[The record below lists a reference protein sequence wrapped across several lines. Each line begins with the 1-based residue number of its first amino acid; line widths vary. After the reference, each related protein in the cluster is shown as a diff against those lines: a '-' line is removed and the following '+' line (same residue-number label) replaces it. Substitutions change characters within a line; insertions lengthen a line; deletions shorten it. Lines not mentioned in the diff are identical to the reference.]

1 MKFAMRPPGLA
12 YRQLQKQLAALGW
25 ICPGSVQRRR
35 QLGTRKLRHPIY
47 QWTRKVKGKTVTV
60 NLTADQYQGLRI
72 AIANQRRLTQLIA
85 ALHKL
90 TMVALFKAQRQP
102 PN

>member
-1 MKFAMRPPGLA
+1 MKVAMPPPSPA
-12 YRQLQKQLAALGW
+12 YRRLQKQVAALDW

-35 QLGTRKLRHPIY
+35 HLGARKLRHPLY

-60 NLTADQYQGLRI
+60 NLTADQYQGLRS
-72 AIANQRRLTQLIA
+72 AIANQRRLTRLIA

-90 TMVALFKAQRQP
+90 TIAALLNAP
-102 PN
+102 LATS

>member
-1 MKFAMRPPGLA
+1 V
-12 YRQLQKQLAALGW
+12 AALGW

-47 QWTRKVKGKTVTV
+47 QWTRKVKGKTLTV
-60 NLTADQYQGLRI
+60 NLTAAQYQGLQA
-72 AIANQRRLTQLIA
+72 AIANQRRLTRLIA
-85 ALHKL
+85 ALQKL
-90 TMVALFKAQRQP
+90 TIAALFKAYPQP

>member
-1 MKFAMRPPGLA
+1 MPSPSPA
-12 YRQLQKQLAALGW
+12 YRRLQKQVAALDW

-35 QLGTRKLRHPIY
+35 HLGARKLRHPIY

-60 NLTADQYQGLRI
+60 NLTADQYQGLRT
-72 AIANQRRLTQLIA
+72 AIANQRQLTRLIT

-90 TMVALFKAQRQP
+90 TIVALFNTP
-102 PN
+102 FETS